1 MADRIRVYL
10 LDDHDVVREGLRFL
24 LERTEDI
31 EVVGESAT
39 AAEATTRIPA
49 CVRMSPSSTP
59 GSRTAPGS
67 RCAAPC
73 GQWTPRSRHSS

>member
-49 CVRMSPSSTP
+49 LRPDSPSSTP
-59 GSRTAPGS
+59 GYLTAPAS
-67 RCAAPC
+67 RCAARC
-73 GQWTPRSRHSS
+73 GPWTPRSRRSS